1 MRSRFKGSKRVRKS
15 NSFERIQNS
24 LKHFVQNIDKIAI
37 AKTGFC
43 LILLIVFYFLSN
55 NVYGIYSIKNTFEKN
70 IDEFARF

>member
-43 LILLIVFYFLSN
+43 LILLIVFYFQIMFMEFTLLKILSKK
-55 NVYGIYSIKNTFEKN
+55 I
-70 IDEFARF
+70 